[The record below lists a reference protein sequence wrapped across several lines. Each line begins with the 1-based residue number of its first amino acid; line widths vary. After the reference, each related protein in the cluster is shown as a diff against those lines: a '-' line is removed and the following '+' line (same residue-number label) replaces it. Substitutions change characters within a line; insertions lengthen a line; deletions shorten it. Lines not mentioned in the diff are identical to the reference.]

1 MAPPVKIDDVSV
13 RVMCCF
19 LLILVERCIFIQL
32 HSAIRASEGAVV
44 DTAAAAAASQLFCSV
59 HKHVSSRFG
68 IPVIVSR
75 LVRTALWWMT
85 ARQVAGQKRA
95 RSDFFVRPTGCV
107 CVVCVYYFYL
117 FISRILLLLCEINDE
132 INTRVF
138 FLDRFGFSLLLFA
151 IFSLLSTCR
160 ATKPEQR
167 VKSLMC
173 ASTLFTF

>member
-44 DTAAAAAASQLFCSV
+44 DTAAAAASQLFCSV

-68 IPVIVSR
+68 IPVIASR

-85 ARQVAGQKRA
+85 ARQVAGQSRA

-107 CVVCVYYFYL
+107 CVYIIFIYL
-117 FISRILLLLCEINDE
+117 FPGFFCYYAKSTMKSTHVCSFWIALVFLYCCLQFSHYYRPAEPQSQSSGSR
-132 INTRVF
+132 V
-138 FLDRFGFSLLLFA
+138 
-151 IFSLLSTCR
+151 
-160 ATKPEQR
+160 
-167 VKSLMC
+167 
-173 ASTLFTF
+173 